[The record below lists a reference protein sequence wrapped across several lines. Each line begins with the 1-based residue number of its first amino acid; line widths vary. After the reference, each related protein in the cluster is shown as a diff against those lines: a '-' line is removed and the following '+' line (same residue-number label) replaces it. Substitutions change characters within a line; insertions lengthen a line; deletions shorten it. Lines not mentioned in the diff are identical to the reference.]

1 MAQFTDIMASEY
13 NAVQTKV
20 NNIVG
25 SGSGNKGYGGSMTSS
40 AVAAGNL
47 ITEAQFDNLRSDI
60 DKAVRHQTG
69 LLSSLTNV
77 SQGNVIY
84 WATLLSY
91 DLKADEI
98 TANSDTVYTG
108 ATVGSFVSQ
117 VSVINGGSTTLSAG
131 WGLNTANQRYGQ
143 QSYNVT
149 FTTADKARQFF
160 NSGGYLKITLSQT
173 GSSGNTKST
182 GWIGIVN
189 NMAAQAFTF
198 DKTNYRQGVAGSPT
212 TWAYQRFDTTNPY
225 TENYGYMRFTY
236 VNATTIGV
244 LVQMVDQDAGDQTGI
259 GPAVDEQVVGIDIT
273 AGLEYRKSIDQFVA
287 EIPSFTVPA
296 WTLNA

>member
-131 WGLNTANQRYGQ
+131 WGNNAANQRFGEQIYQ
-143 QSYNVT
+143 VT

-160 NSGGYLKITLSQT
+160 NSGGYLRITLSQT
-173 GSSGNTKST
+173 GTGNTKST

-198 DKTNYRQGVAGSPT
+198 DKTNYRQGVAGSPI
-212 TWAYQRFDTTNPY
+212 TWGYTRFDTTNPY

-244 LVQMVDQDAGDQTGI
+244 LVQMVDNDAGDQSGL
-259 GPAVDEQVVGIDIT
+259 GPAVDEAVAINIT

-287 EIPSFTVPA
+287 ETPSFTIAA